1 MNPMT
6 TTTQNEFEYQVLAC
20 FRKHANTLRL
30 CEPTFRR
37 EGYVITATMSAGTSG
52 KVELRYGPAEYV
64 TEIFIYTSADN
75 KRWSLTDLLNNEQIR
90 TWILKNKPDMS
101 GRSRLETE
109 ITFAFSL
116 LNEGLVDIPD
126 FHWLASKA

>member
-1 MNPMT
+1 
-6 TTTQNEFEYQVLAC
+6 
-20 FRKHANTLRL
+20 
-30 CEPTFRR
+30 
-37 EGYVITATMSAGTSG
+37 MSAGTSG
-52 KVELRYGPAEYV
+52 KVEFRCGPAEYV

-101 GRSRLETE
+101 GRSRLEAE

-126 FHWLASKA
+126 FQWLASKA